1 MDTKL
6 AFATALEVSPAE
18 LSCPT
23 KASQPGDPSQYVIA
37 WSGAF
42 GLFILGLAMAAV
54 VLLTG
59 TNGTW
64 EIASLSIVWDL
75 TAVFSM
81 IRHGAKQTYRLYNH
95 TSWVVKYPKH
105 AEGLNRLIVHA
116 NAGINNS
123 YIVGVSAS
131 LITGVSLPFIPIC
144 LPKIWGAIS
153 LSPPNQQ
160 FTPSFSQSYGFD
172 PTSIEWKACCNAKVK
187 DDEDLRTGPVSLA
200 DEGSPT
206 PPLVHHPQ
214 ESDWAMWLLDN
225 FLEIQICWCYKD
237 RTYAAGGDI
246 EYRRWP
252 SNTCQVPHRTL
263 AQESEMICKRN
274 ILVHVSVAQCIS
286 RSRAPSSA
294 SISVTVRTVARIPA
308 RLTQPIFSRPPPNLS
323 GSRGR
328 TKSARSTC
336 SKHDTQGPFVPSA
349 VRRSLMHRR
358 RCLLFLRA
366 AWTQSLSSKQMPI
379 FSWQVGLPGIMT
391 WRAHRVLTH
400 SRRRRHQTFHCSRPC
415 SRYASCRR

>member
-1 MDTKL
+1 MNVSPAMLAALRKERGWSQGKLAAISGVSERTIQRTEKDGPCSMDTKL

-123 YIVGVSAS
+123 YIFGVSAS

-206 PPLVHHPQ
+206 PPPRPSPAGIRLGNVAVGQFSGNPDLLVLQRP
-214 ESDWAMWLLDN
+214 DL
-225 FLEIQICWCYKD
+225 C
-237 RTYAAGGDI
+237 
-246 EYRRWP
+246 RRW
-252 SNTCQVPHRTL
+252 
-263 AQESEMICKRN
+263 
-274 ILVHVSVAQCIS
+274 
-286 RSRAPSSA
+286 
-294 SISVTVRTVARIPA
+294 
-308 RLTQPIFSRPPPNLS
+308 
-323 GSRGR
+323 
-328 TKSARSTC
+328 
-336 SKHDTQGPFVPSA
+336 
-349 VRRSLMHRR
+349 
-358 RCLLFLRA
+358 
-366 AWTQSLSSKQMPI
+366 
-379 FSWQVGLPGIMT
+379 
-391 WRAHRVLTH
+391 
-400 SRRRRHQTFHCSRPC
+400 
-415 SRYASCRR
+415 RY